1 MKETL
6 VGRSPYGLMG
16 KESKVKW
23 LSPYLLLTWRDVL
36 EERRQLRRRQLM
48 PKLKVGKK
56 YKRWIT
62 SIEHDWSSNQ
72 WVRITFVALETRF
85 LSVASSARRQRSGNS
100 SLQFHDRILI
110 EQGKAF
116 RPAGMDESVFE
127 HQYSLDNF
135 CKNVFWQ
142 GPELHY
148 LCTWLWWVVGL
159 TKKRDV
165 LVLWNDRDSIVMK

>member
-56 YKRWIT
+56 KKDELRQ
-62 SIEHDWSSNQ
+62 SSMTDPLING
-72 WVRITFVALETRF
+72 WES
-85 LSVASSARRQRSGNS
+85 LS
-100 SLQFHDRILI
+100 
-110 EQGKAF
+110 
-116 RPAGMDESVFE
+116 
-127 HQYSLDNF
+127 
-135 CKNVFWQ
+135 
-142 GPELHY
+142 
-148 LCTWLWWVVGL
+148 
-159 TKKRDV
+159 
-165 LVLWNDRDSIVMK
+165 